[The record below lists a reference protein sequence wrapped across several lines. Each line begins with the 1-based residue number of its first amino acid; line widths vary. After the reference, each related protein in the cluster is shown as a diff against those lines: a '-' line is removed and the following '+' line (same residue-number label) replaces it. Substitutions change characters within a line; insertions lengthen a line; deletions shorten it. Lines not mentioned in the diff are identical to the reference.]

1 MYRDQTELIIGDDNL
16 LMLTINAANEGEG
29 AYEAELHVTLPPE
42 ADYIGV
48 ERRREVNNIN
58 HYSMY
63 MLTLVKWWCCEMFV
77 PGWHVKGGF
86 YSSTAGLVA

>member
-1 MYRDQTELIIGDDNL
+1 MFLYRDRTELIIGDDNL

-48 ERRREVNNIN
+48 ERRREVNNVN
-58 HYSMY
+58 NYPYLYVCVSYRHGVFADVA
-63 MLTLVKWWCCEMFV
+63 L
-77 PGWHVKGGF
+77 GGR
-86 YSSTAGLVA
+86 S

>member
-1 MYRDQTELIIGDDNL
+1 MQVWLLIFYRDRTELLIGDDNF

-48 ERRREVNNIN
+48 ERRREVNNIT
-58 HYSMY
+58 HYP
-63 MLTLVKWWCCEMFV
+63 F
-77 PGWHVKGGF
+77 
-86 YSSTAGLVA
+86 